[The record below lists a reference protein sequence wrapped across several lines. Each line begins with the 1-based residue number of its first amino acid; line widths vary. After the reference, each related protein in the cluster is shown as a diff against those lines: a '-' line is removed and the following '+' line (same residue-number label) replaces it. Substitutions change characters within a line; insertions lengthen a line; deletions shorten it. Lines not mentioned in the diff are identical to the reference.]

1 MIDRA
6 LMLRWIDALR
16 SGKYN
21 QTRGFLRTPE
31 GFDAMGVLLDII
43 DPEGWGEPFTPA
55 ENWANGKAYI
65 PYKLDGNLYTFQ
77 LPYAVADDLGFY
89 DSDMFK
95 LIDFN
100 DKRCWDFE
108 QIADYLERM
117 YLVN

>member
-43 DPEGWGEPFTPA
+43 DNEAWGEPYTPPD
-55 ENWANGKAYI
+55 NWANGKAYI

-77 LPYAVADDLGFY
+77 LPYAIADDLGFY

-95 LIDFN
+95 LIDLN
-100 DKRCWDFE
+100 DKRAWDFE

-117 YLVN
+117 YLVS